1 MVGLCNKGFLFTI
14 SLGPFQPDWR
24 LEVGTDWEWLL
35 LIYLTHIIS
44 FSCFSWNA
52 SSLPRRCEHCLML
65 FDDWNDWIRVSLSCR
80 TWNDWP
86 LCTHLSLSFIL
97 KNMLSE
103 FCSPKCPPNDFT
115 HFHTVTKRH
124 CWKWTIIFSS
134 TGKSISYSAIISFLV
149 LSCISHSNNQCLLEE
164 NLLKDLYPFKSSK
177 HDWPRPILNTAI
189 LKWTRPH
196 HRPSPL
202 TRLASR
208 SEYLYWCT
216 FPSLP
221 SLL

>member
-115 HFHTVTKRH
+115 P
-124 CWKWTIIFSS
+124 
-134 TGKSISYSAIISFLV
+134 YSNKAS
-149 LSCISHSNNQCLLEE
+149 
-164 NLLKDLYPFKSSK
+164 LLKMNYNFFL
-177 HDWPRPILNTAI
+177 
-189 LKWTRPH
+189 
-196 HRPSPL
+196 HRKVNFLQCNNVVFGFVLHLSQ
-202 TRLASR
+202 
-208 SEYLYWCT
+208 
-216 FPSLP
+216 
-221 SLL
+221 